1 MHRGKVASVF
11 WCIMYGVRTRVG
23 EGDDGWVRD
32 VDVIRREEVRK
43 VQAWAESE
51 GGDEMGRRCFGY
63 WNLGLSISGLFWGR
77 LKWVCLGD
85 GELGL
90 VGYKVGD
97 GMRAEMRISRL
108 MVTQNEPKID
118 KPKDKTS
125 IKKKVK

>member
-1 MHRGKVASVF
+1 M
-11 WCIMYGVRTRVG
+11 
-23 EGDDGWVRD
+23 
-32 VDVIRREEVRK
+32 
-43 VQAWAESE
+43 
-51 GGDEMGRRCFGY
+51 
-63 WNLGLSISGLFWGR
+63 GLSISGLFWGR